1 MRYIHESCMLLSGC
15 NLIAHDQ
22 RQYLLHTICNNEKTQ
37 DHSAISEELPESC
50 QFLYQI
56 CFLWLQINWTAEHKD
71 VELSVYI
78 SCTPC
83 WLVWLQLDWYWWVLQ
98 VKNHHSPLAQKI
110 LWYPE
115 THSVLVLILI
125 HSPRHQS
132 WASVPAGSAFQ
143 LTVAAI
149 QVLQHFQVPIS
160 MMFLQLLYSFSSLFL
175 ATLTAGPLG
184 WDCYHETVFSG
195 LNVYKIY
202 SGFQKHFTT
211 DVWDCRRN
219 S

>member
-1 MRYIHESCMLLSGC
+1 MLPVTSDKLNC
-15 NLIAHDQ
+15 RAQ
-22 RQYLLHTICNNEKTQ
+22 RHWAKCLHFMYSLL
-37 DHSAISEELPESC
+37 
-50 QFLYQI
+50 
-56 CFLWLQINWTAEHKD
+56 
-71 VELSVYI
+71 
-78 SCTPC
+78 
-83 WLVWLQLDWYWWVLQ
+83 WLVWLQLDWCQWVLQ
-98 VKNHHSPLAQKI
+98 VKNHHPLAQKI

-115 THSVLVLILI
+115 TCSVLVLILI

-149 QVLQHFQVPIS
+149 HVLQHFQVPIS

-202 SGFQKHFTT
+202 SGDF
-211 DVWDCRRN
+211 RN
-219 S
+219 ISLQMYEIAGNF